1 MIQTGQFRS
10 RQNFWAQPAP
20 QNRDANSIV
29 LRDEC
34 ARFAHRSG
42 SCPASAFGWRLG
54 TSQELGCAA
63 LTRIEL
69 EHCSILRL
77 VLSERHRHGPCGVRR
92 RTRLDVERA
101 HPALSSL
108 TKVSRSIAPPAST
121 RAQCFRRDGQLGS
134 LPQLHHLWIR
144 CRPAKRVEDDRHK
157 VATPARLRA
166 MAARERHVGR
176 IVGRAGAALQLGGC
190 RATGRGHLDH
200 KGRTDALHVCS
211 GWRRILATRWT

>member
-34 ARFAHRSG
+34 ARIAHRSG

-63 LTRIEL
+63 LTRIG
-69 EHCSILRL
+69 
-77 VLSERHRHGPCGVRR
+77 LSTAQYFDSFSVSVTDTVPAVCGGAPDLMSGALTPRR
-92 RTRLDVERA
+92 A
-101 HPALSSL
+101 SLSSL
-108 TKVSRSIAPPAST
+108 IKVSRSIAPPAST

-134 LPQLHHLWIR
+134 LEMNP
-144 CRPAKRVEDDRHK
+144 PSRVRD
-157 VATPARLRA
+157 
-166 MAARERHVGR
+166 
-176 IVGRAGAALQLGGC
+176 
-190 RATGRGHLDH
+190 
-200 KGRTDALHVCS
+200 
-211 GWRRILATRWT
+211 

>member
-34 ARFAHRSG
+34 ARIAHWSG

-77 VLSERHRHGPCGVRR
+77 
-92 RTRLDVERA
+92 
-101 HPALSSL
+101 
-108 TKVSRSIAPPAST
+108 
-121 RAQCFRRDGQLGS
+121 
-134 LPQLHHLWIR
+134 
-144 CRPAKRVEDDRHK
+144 
-157 VATPARLRA
+157 
-166 MAARERHVGR
+166 
-176 IVGRAGAALQLGGC
+176 AALQLGDY
-190 RATGRGHLDH
+190 RSTGRGHLAY

-211 GWRRILATRWT
+211 RLAPHIGHDNSRCDKS